1 MSIAGKWQVTME
13 TPIGTQKFTW
23 DLQESGGTW
32 RGTMSGQ
39 AGVSDLT
46 DIQVV
51 GDAVRFATVVRSPM
65 GPLNQSFDGALNGA
79 ALSGS
84 CATQFGNMQFRG
96 ERA

>member
-1 MSIAGKWQVTME
+1 MSVAGKWQVTME

-65 GPLNQSFDGALNGA
+65 GPLNLSFDGALNGA